1 MMFIKTMHLIHG
13 EVGTIVRAVSDSF
26 TRRNQM
32 LITYIAIAVSALLGS
47 VIAWDEVKSVAKPTK
62 PAKES

>member
-1 MMFIKTMHLIHG
+1 
-13 EVGTIVRAVSDSF
+13 
-26 TRRNQM
+26 M
-32 LITYIAIAVSALLGS
+32 LITYVVIAISALLGS